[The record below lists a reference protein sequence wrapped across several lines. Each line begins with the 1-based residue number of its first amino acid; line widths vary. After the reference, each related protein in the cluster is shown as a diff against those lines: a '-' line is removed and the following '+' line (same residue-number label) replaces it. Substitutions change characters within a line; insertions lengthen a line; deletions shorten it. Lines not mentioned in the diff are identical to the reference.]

1 MFMRILPAIAVDVIC
16 ILVFAIVGRSSHQ
29 EATDLLGVAHTA
41 WPFLAGCLVGT
52 LIGRT
57 WRHPYSLKSG
67 AAVWLGTV
75 VIGMTL
81 RLLTGAGVSLSF
93 VIVASCVLALF
104 LIGWRA
110 GLQLIQHAR
119 ARTSA
124 EPQHQR
130 ALHTSTRT
138 PHRVP

>member
-41 WPFLAGCLVGT
+41 WPFLAGCLLGT

-57 WRHPYSLKSG
+57 WRHPYSVKSG
-67 AAVWLGTV
+67 VAVWLGTV
-75 VIGMTL
+75 VGGISL
-81 RLLTGAGVSLSF
+81 RLVTGAGVQLSF
-93 VIVASCVLALF
+93 IIIASCVLALL

-119 ARTSA
+119 ARISA
-124 EPQHQR
+124 E
-130 ALHTSTRT
+130 STAGRLIS
-138 PHRVP
+138 HR